1 MIRLLKKKRNNLGK
15 RTVGNMGYGMS
26 MVADLLG
33 HADGIVKDRNNDAV
47 GEHRNKQ
54 TNLNIP
60 EQAIFRAL

>member
-1 MIRLLKKKRNNLGK
+1 
-15 RTVGNMGYGMS
+15 MGYGMS